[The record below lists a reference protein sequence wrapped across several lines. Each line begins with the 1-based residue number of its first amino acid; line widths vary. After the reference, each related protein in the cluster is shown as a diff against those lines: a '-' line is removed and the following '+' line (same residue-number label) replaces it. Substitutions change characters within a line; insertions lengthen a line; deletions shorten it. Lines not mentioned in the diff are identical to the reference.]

1 MNPTDTHPS
10 AKLTALAD
18 GSLDSPALLERVA
31 ASPELRDDLERQ
43 VRAVTALRS
52 VDLDAPAGLRMRIQ
66 AERVRARKPVRG
78 RRIALGGALAA
89 GLAAAAL
96 ALTLAVPDAGP
107 AGPTVVQ
114 AAQLAQL
121 PPAGRGAAPGSPK
134 LLDVTAFG
142 LSYPDWGPGF
152 GWQATGVRRDRLA
165 GSRGG
170 DGLLREGRPA
180 GRLHDP
186 RRASDRCTRRRRVGP
201 ARRDDPA
208 VPAGRE
214 LDRRHLAAWPAHL
227 RALRKGRPARRP
239 ARPRRLEGPPLSD
252 SQAKATPP
260 RGRGIS
266 PIPPSRGAGEARRMA
281 FTDLTGTAL

>member
-1 MNPTDTHPS
+1 MNPTDTRPS
-10 AKLTALAD
+10 AELTALAD
-18 GSLDSPALLERVA
+18 GSLDSPALLERVV

-43 VRAVTALRS
+43 LRAVTALRS
-52 VDLDAPAGLRMRIQ
+52 VDLAAPAGLRMRIE
-66 AERVRARKPVRG
+66 AERVRARKPVRR

-152 GWQATGVRRDRLA
+152 GWQATGVRRDRLEGREAVTVFYEKAGRQVGYTILGAPPIAPPDGA
-165 GSRGG
+165 GSARRGG
-170 DGLLREGRPA
+170 TTLRYLQDG
-180 GRLHDP
+180 
-186 RRASDRCTRRRRVGP
+186 SWTV
-201 ARRDDPA
+201 
-208 VPAGRE
+208 VT
-214 LDRRHLAAWPAHL
+214 W
-227 RALRKGRPARRP
+227 
-239 ARPRRLEGPPLSD
+239 
-252 SQAKATPP
+252 Q
-260 RGRGIS
+260 RGRHTCVLSGKGV
-266 PIPPSRGAGEARRMA
+266 PRDVLLDLAGWKARS
-281 FTDLTGTAL
+281 